1 MKFRD
6 KLIRFMYG
14 RYGTDALYKGLLG
27 LYLVLLV
34 ANIFLR
40 SYALTALMSI
50 VIFYAIFRMMSKNHI
65 ARAKE
70 NRAYQ
75 RLITP
80 VKRFFSLL
88 PKRIKDIGKKR
99 YRTCPHCKAA
109 VRLPIKRG
117 KHTARCPKC
126 QKTFEVRIIF

>member
-14 RYGTDALYKGLLG
+14 RYGTDDMYKGLLI
-27 LYLVLLV
+27 LYVILLLV
-34 ANIFLR
+34 NIFAR
-40 SYALTALMSI
+40 SYIVTVLMTAVI
-50 VIFYAIFRMMSKNHI
+50 VYAIFRMMSKNHI

-70 NRAYQ
+70 NRAYLKFALPI
-75 RLITP
+75 R
-80 VKRFFSLL
+80 RFFTLL